1 MTLSCTDMTLEKEK
15 INFNDAWICNYRIT
29 QPTEHNWMF
38 IPSIWVYSCL
48 ESISKLVIYIVT
60 LNKNRFTVK
69 DFQSQFFSH
78 RISSLSSPKVNC
90 FLMIFFPNKLLPALK
105 WQSPNQAELHMRKWQ
120 RSCLPMMVAWSY
132 VEGFTS
138 TVTLNFGWGW
148 ITNTFCYNEEFVLK
162 SLLYWSL
169 RSTTVR
175 EGGGGEREVRT
186 LRFPLMASVGPLPSM

>member
-48 ESISKLVIYIVT
+48 ESISKLAIYIVT

-69 DFQSQFFSH
+69 DFQSQVFSH

-90 FLMIFFPNKLLPALK
+90 FLMIFFPTSYFQLTQSSWIAHAQVIAIMLADDGRLILRWGLHIDSYIKLRL
-105 WQSPNQAELHMRKWQ
+105 
-120 RSCLPMMVAWSY
+120 
-132 VEGFTS
+132 G
-138 TVTLNFGWGW
+138 LNYRY
-148 ITNTFCYNEEFVLK
+148 I
-162 SLLYWSL
+162 LL
-169 RSTTVR
+169 
-175 EGGGGEREVRT
+175 
-186 LRFPLMASVGPLPSM
+186 

>member
-48 ESISKLVIYIVT
+48 ESISKLAIYIVT

-90 FLMIFFPNKLLPALK
+90 FLMIFFHNKLLPALK

-120 RSCLPMMVAWSY
+120 RSN
-132 VEGFTS
+132 
-138 TVTLNFGWGW
+138 TL
-148 ITNTFCYNEEFVLK
+148 CYNEEFVLK

-175 EGGGGEREVRT
+175 GE
-186 LRFPLMASVGPLPSM
+186 VGKGK

>member
-1 MTLSCTDMTLEKEK
+1 MQLINKNYPKKLEQTKYVTKKWRKIVCVSGIDVYSWLQKKKFNHIQMTLSCTDMTLEKEK

-69 DFQSQFFSH
+69 DFQPQVFSH

-90 FLMIFFPNKLLPALK
+90 FLMIFFPNKLLPAHPIK
-105 WQSPNQAELHMRKWQ
+105 
-120 RSCLPMMVAWSY
+120 
-132 VEGFTS
+132 
-138 TVTLNFGWGW
+138 LNCTCASDSDHACRW
-148 ITNTFCYNEEFVLK
+148 
-162 SLLYWSL
+162 WSL
-169 RSTTVR
+169 DL
-175 EGGGGEREVRT
+175 T
-186 LRFPLMASVGPLPSM
+186 LRASHRQLH